1 MQLRK
6 RFSEGLFKMEWL
18 KSLGAYN
25 SLSKTDINRRL
36 VGVAGGLFSRVNE
49 RQSREQSA
57 SKRATKEVSAAFSSW
72 LHPLIY
78 PLGGKTKLPATQAK
92 PEPERPIC
100 LLLSRW
106 NYKNFF
112 SSDAMKSCNSGRE
125 RWSGNSCPNSVDS
138 RGTDKPW
145 SEHQEGIRVEK
156 KPWNER
162 LG

>member
-49 RQSREQSA
+49 RQSCEQSA
-57 SKRATKEVSAAFSSW
+57 SKRAAKEISAAFCSW

-78 PLGGKTKLPATQAK
+78 PLEKQNCQQRKLNLNRK
-92 PEPERPIC
+92 DR
-100 LLLSRW
+100 
-106 NYKNFF
+106 
-112 SSDAMKSCNSGRE
+112 
-125 RWSGNSCPNSVDS
+125 SVCS
-138 RGTDKPW
+138 FRAGYTH
-145 SEHQEGIRVEK
+145 E
-156 KPWNER
+156 
-162 LG
+162 LF